1 MDVQARTPPDLRLA
15 ELARRQ
21 WGVVSRSQLLE
32 LGVRRGAI
40 EKRLWAG
47 RLHILYRGVYAVGHT
62 RLRPE
67 GHRLAAV
74 LACGPRAALSH
85 RSAAAHWGCWAP
97 TRSAPT

>member
-1 MDVQARTPPDLRLA
+1 
-15 ELARRQ
+15 
-21 WGVVSRSQLLE
+21 VVSRSQLLE